1 MRRGG
6 ECEMSIEGEP
16 DERSG
21 ENLARL
27 SADIVAAYVSRN
39 AVSTDAVP
47 DLIRSVF
54 SAMTGLNRPQQPV
67 PEERPKPAVP
77 ISRSVQDD
85 YIVCLEDGK
94 RLKML
99 KRYLRSRYD
108 MSPDEYRRR
117 WGLPPDYP
125 MVAPAYAARRSD
137 FAKQIG
143 LGRGVRRRK

>member
-1 MRRGG
+1 
-6 ECEMSIEGEP
+6 MSVGP
-16 DERSG
+16 DNDGASG
-21 ENLARL
+21 ELLRL
-27 SADIVAAYVSRN
+27 GAGIVAAYVSRN
-39 AVSTDAVP
+39 AVSVDAVP
-47 DLIRSVF
+47 EIIRSVHQ
-54 SAMTGLNRPQQPV
+54 ALEQLTRDVAPPAV
-67 PEERPKPAVP
+67 EERPKPAVP
-77 ISRSVQDD
+77 IGRSVQHD

-94 RLKML
+94 KLKML
-99 KRYLRSRYD
+99 KRYLRSRYN